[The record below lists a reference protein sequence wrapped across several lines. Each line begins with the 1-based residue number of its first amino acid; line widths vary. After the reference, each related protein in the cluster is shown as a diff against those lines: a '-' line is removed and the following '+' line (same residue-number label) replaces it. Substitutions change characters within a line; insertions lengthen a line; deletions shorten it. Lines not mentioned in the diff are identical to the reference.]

1 MNIEEA
7 INRFDSLIHNTY
19 SQEDKLAWLSR
30 VDGMV
35 YNHII
40 MTHEGHEDVSFPDYT
55 DTIDDTIDNTIDD
68 TIDDTIDLET
78 ELLIPEPYSDAYLY
92 WLEAQVHY
100 YNGEYHKYNNAIVQ
114 FNTEYEAYADYY
126 NRNNKPINE
135 GKRFIF

>member
-1 MNIEEA
+1 MNINEA

-40 MTHEGHEDVSFPDYT
+40 MTHEGHEGVSFPDYT
-55 DTIDDTIDNTIDD
+55 
-68 TIDDTIDLET
+68 DTIDLET
-78 ELLIPEPYSDAYLY
+78 ELLIPEPYSDTYLY